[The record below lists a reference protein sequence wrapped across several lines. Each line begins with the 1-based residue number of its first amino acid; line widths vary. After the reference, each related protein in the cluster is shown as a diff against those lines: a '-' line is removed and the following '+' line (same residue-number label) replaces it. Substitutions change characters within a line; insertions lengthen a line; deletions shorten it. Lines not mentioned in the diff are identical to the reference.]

1 MAIEAVM
8 GIQHRLASLCFPLF
22 VERLVLT
29 DDHRSGI
36 NILMYHEVLPDSMN
50 MPLWHVVRES
60 EFRRQMEYLKRHCD
74 VLSVDEAIERLA
86 SPAKTRAGSRRKVVV
101 TFDDGYKGNY
111 STAMP
116 IMADLGLPWTVYV
129 ATSAVENGQ
138 RYWYDDIAHA
148 LLVAPD
154 SSRTIATSK
163 GDVHFKRF
171 DISESRIWLAVH
183 KSLELL
189 KTLPAD
195 ERDRLARQMHEYVDD
210 NPLEMM
216 NPEQIALLAE
226 APNVTVGCHTH
237 DHDLLD
243 NITLDEA
250 EQSIEDAQ
258 QRLNSWC
265 GNRPRH
271 FSYPNGNF
279 NNQVVKLVD
288 EFGFSSAVTTESRT
302 ATAGDHLLKLPR
314 IAVGRFDN
322 LNLFRA
328 KLTFALDPDSSM

>member
-1 MAIEAVM
+1 M

-22 VERLVLT
+22 VERLVGT
-29 DDHRSGI
+29 DGHHGGI

-60 EFRRQMEYLKRHCD
+60 EFRRQMEYLKKHCD
-74 VLSVDEAIERLA
+74 VLSIDEAVEILT
-86 SPAKTRAGSRRKVVV
+86 SPTKSGAGSRRKIVI
-101 TFDDGYKGNY
+101 TFDDGYSGNY

-116 IMADLGLPWTVYV
+116 IMAELGLPWTVYV
-129 ATSAVENGQ
+129 ATSAVEGGD

-154 SSRTIATSK
+154 RSRTIATSK
-163 GDVHFKRF
+163 GDVQFQRF
-171 DISESRIWLAVH
+171 DISESRVWLAVH

-189 KTLPAD
+189 KLLPAE
-195 ERDRLARQMHEYVDD
+195 ERDRLARQMHEYVDE

-216 NPEQIALLAE
+216 TPEQIAVLAE
-226 APNVTVGCHTH
+226 ASEVIVGCHTH
-237 DHDLLD
+237 DHNLLD
-243 NITLDEA
+243 MVTLDHA
-250 EQSIEDAQ
+250 RQSIEDAQ
-258 QRLNSWC
+258 QRLDSWC
-265 GNRPRH
+265 GSRPRH

-279 NNQVVKLVD
+279 NGQVVNLVD
-288 EFGFSSAVTTESRT
+288 KFGFDSAVTTESRM
-302 ATAGDHLLKLPR
+302 AIPGDHLLKLPR

-328 KLTFALDPDSSM
+328 KLTFALKPDSSF